1 MNALAGETSP
11 YLLQHADNPVDWY
24 PWGPEALEKAARE
37 NKPILLSIGYSA
49 CHWCHVMAHES
60 FADPA
65 TAAVMNDGFVNIKVD
80 REERPDIDKIYQ
92 TAQYLLTQNQ
102 GGWPLTM
109 FLTPDDRVP
118 FLGGTYFPPEP
129 RHGLPSFRD
138 LLQRVRTAYAE
149 READI
154 RAQNNEVLAALAEMQ
169 THDAASSG
177 QLSDAPLS
185 AAREQAARAFDH
197 RLGGF
202 GRAPKFP
209 HPTSLERLL
218 RDYARGEDADEHAL
232 HMAVFT
238 LQRMAD
244 GGLYDHL
251 GGGFY
256 RYSTDNQW
264 MIPHFEKMLYDNGPL
279 LGLYAHAWQISGNP
293 RFATVVD
300 ETIAWVEREMT
311 APGGGFYSSLDADS
325 EGEEG
330 RFYAWQADE
339 VENLVGPA
347 AYAPFARRFGLTRKP
362 NFDGRW
368 HLYVVAQYNEI
379 ANVLDSDAA
388 DLEALAESARR
399 RLFEARERRE
409 RPARD
414 DKILTSWNALMI
426 KGLAIAGEV
435 FDRTDA
441 IDAAHKAIDFI
452 REHLWRDG
460 RLLASYKD
468 GKAHL
473 GAYLDDYAFLLDAL
487 LQSLSARWRRADL
500 DFAIDI
506 ADCLLAQFEDP
517 QTGGFFFTAHDH
529 ETLIQR
535 PKPLADD
542 ALPAGNGVAATAL
555 ARLGHL
561 LGETRYTAAC
571 ERAVRASW
579 EAIAHAPGAHNAL
592 LVALEEQL
600 VPAEL
605 IVLRG
610 EASELRRWQQA
621 ATKTYRPTRAC
632 FAIPDDGRELP
643 GLLNERRAQGSTT
656 AYVCKGQH
664 CLAPITDFAAFINA
678 LA

>member
-1 MNALAGETSP
+1 MNALADETSP

-24 PWGPEALEKAARE
+24 PWGPEALAKAARE

-60 FADPA
+60 FEDPV
-65 TAAVMNDGFVNIKVD
+65 TAAAMNDGFVNIKVD

-109 FLTPDDRVP
+109 FLTPDDHIP

-138 LLQRVRTAYAE
+138 LLARVSAAYKE
-149 READI
+149 REEDI
-154 RAQNNEVLAALAEMQ
+154 RAQNAQVLAALAEMQ
-169 THDAASSG
+169 THDTAHTGHLNDS
-177 QLSDAPLS
+177 PL
-185 AAREQAARAFDH
+185 AGAREQAARAFDH

-218 RDYARGEDADEHAL
+218 RDYARGDHADERAL
-232 HMAVFT
+232 HMATFT

-279 LGLYAHAWQISGNP
+279 LGLYAHAWQVTGNP

-339 VENLVGPA
+339 IERIIGA
-347 AYAPFARRFGLTRKP
+347 QAYAPFARRFGLTRKP
-362 NFDGRW
+362 NFEGRW
-368 HLYVVAQYNEI
+368 HLHVVAQFHEI
-379 ANVLDSDAA
+379 ANVLGGDPA
-388 DLEALAESARR
+388 DLEARSELSRR
-399 RLFEARERRE
+399 QLFEARERRV

-426 KGLAIAGEV
+426 KGLAIAGAV
-435 FDRTDA
+435 FNRDDA
-441 IDAAHKAIDFI
+441 IIAAHNAIDFI
-452 REHLWRDG
+452 RTQLWLDG
-460 RLLASYKD
+460 RLLATCKD

-473 GAYLDDYAFLLDAL
+473 NAYLDDYAFLLDAL
-487 LQSLSARWRRADL
+487 MHALAARWRSEDL
-500 DFAIDI
+500 DFAIAI
-506 ADCLLAQFEDP
+506 AECLLTHFEDP
-517 QTGGFFFTAHDH
+517 ADGGFFFTAHDH

-535 PKPLADD
+535 SKPLADD
-542 ALPAGNGVAATAL
+542 ALPAGNGIAASAL

-561 LGETRYTAAC
+561 LGETRYLDACTRTLRAA
-571 ERAVRASW
+571 W
-579 EAIAHAPGAHNAL
+579 EPVAHAPGAHNAL
-592 LVALEEQL
+592 LDALEEYL
-600 VPAEL
+600 EPVEI

-610 EASELRRWQQA
+610 SSTEIIRWQQGA
-621 ATKTYRPTRAC
+621 NKAYRPTRMC
-632 FAIPDDGRELP
+632 FAIPDDIRTLP
-643 GLLNERRAQGSTT
+643 GVLNERLAHDTTT
-656 AYVCKGQH
+656 AYLCSGQQ
-664 CLAPITDFAAFINA
+664 CLAPITDYAAFMSA
-678 LA
+678 LG

>member
-24 PWGPEALEKAARE
+24 PWGAPALEKAARE

-60 FADPA
+60 FEDPD
-65 TAAVMNDGFVNIKVD
+65 TAAVMNEGFVNIKVD
-80 REERPDIDKIYQ
+80 REERPDLDKIYQ
-92 TAQYLLTQNQ
+92 TAQYILTQNQ

-109 FLTPDDRVP
+109 FLTPDDQVP

-138 LLQRVRTAYAE
+138 LLQRVRAAYAE

-154 RAQNNEVLAALAEMQ
+154 RAQNTEVLAALTQLQ
-169 THDAASSG
+169 THDAAQTG
-177 QLSDAPLS
+177 HLDDAPLA

-218 RDYARGEDADEHAL
+218 RDHARSDGADEHAL
-232 HMAVFT
+232 HMATFT

-279 LGLYAHAWQISGNP
+279 LELYAEAWQITGNP
-293 RFATVVD
+293 RFATVVE
-300 ETIAWVEREMT
+300 ETIGWVAREMT

-325 EGEEG
+325 EGVEG
-330 RFYAWQADE
+330 RFYVWQADE
-339 VENLVGPA
+339 IERIIGA
-347 AYAPFARRFGLTRKP
+347 EAYAPFARRFGLTRKA
-362 NFDGRW
+362 NFDGAY
-368 HLYVVAQYNEI
+368 HLHVVAQYHEI
-379 ANVLDSDAA
+379 ANVLGGDPAQH
-388 DLEALAESARR
+388 EALVETARR
-399 RLFEARERRE
+399 QLFAARSLRA
-409 RPARD
+409 RPALD

-426 KGLAIAGEV
+426 KGLAIAGNI
-435 FDRTDA
+435 FDRADA
-441 IDAAHKAIDFI
+441 IDAAHGAIDFI
-452 REHLWRDG
+452 REQLWHDG
-460 RLLASYKD
+460 RLLATCKD
-468 GKAHL
+468 GHAHL

-487 LQSLSARWRRADL
+487 LHTLAARWRQADL
-500 DFAIDI
+500 EFAI
-506 ADCLLAQFEDP
+506 ALAECLLAHFEDREA
-517 QTGGFFFTAHDH
+517 GGFFFTAHDH
-529 ETLIQR
+529 ESLILR
-535 PKPLADD
+535 AKPFADD
-542 ALPAGNGVAATAL
+542 ALPAGNGVAAAAL

-561 LGETRYTAAC
+561 LGEMRYLDASSRALRAA
-571 ERAVRASW
+571 W
-579 EAIAHAPGAHNAL
+579 GAISHAPGAHNAL
-592 LVALEEQL
+592 LHALEEHL
-600 VPAEL
+600 EPPTL

-610 EASELRRWQQA
+610 NDSELKEWKNAANADFAPRRLS
-621 ATKTYRPTRAC
+621 
-632 FAIPDDGRELP
+632 FAIPANALDLP
-643 GLLNERRAQGSTT
+643 GLLDAREPRGVVT
-656 AYVCKGQH
+656 AYVCKGSH
-664 CLAPITDFAAFINA
+664 CLAPITDFAEFQRAID
-678 LA
+678 

>member
-24 PWGPEALEKAARE
+24 PWGPEALAKAARE

-60 FADPA
+60 FEDPD
-65 TAAVMNDGFVNIKVD
+65 TAAVMNEGFVNIKVD
-80 REERPDIDKIYQ
+80 REERPDLDKIYQ

-109 FLTPDDRVP
+109 FLTPDDRIP

-149 READI
+149 REGDI
-154 RAQNNEVLAALAEMQ
+154 RAQNTEVIAALTQLQA
-169 THDAASSG
+169 HAAVPG
-177 QLSDAPLS
+177 DHLDDTPLA
-185 AAREQAARAFDH
+185 AAREQAARAFDN

-218 RDYARGEDADEHAL
+218 RDHARSDGTDEHAL
-232 HMAVFT
+232 HMATFT

-244 GGLYDHL
+244 GGLYDQL

-279 LGLYAHAWQISGNP
+279 LALYAEAWQITGNA

-300 ETIAWVEREMT
+300 ETIAWVTREMT
-311 APGGGFYSSLDADS
+311 APTGGFYSSLDADS
-325 EGEEG
+325 EGVEG
-330 RFYAWQADE
+330 RFYAWQSDE
-339 VENLVGPA
+339 IERIIGA
-347 AYAPFARRFGLTRKP
+347 EAYAPFARRFGLTREP
-362 NFDGRW
+362 NFDRNY
-368 HLYVVAQYNEI
+368 HLHVVAQYHEI
-379 ANVLDSDAA
+379 ANVLGGDP
-388 DLEALAESARR
+388 AEHETRVETARR
-399 RLFEARERRE
+399 QLFAARAQRV
-409 RPARD
+409 RPGLD

-426 KGLAIAGEV
+426 KGLAIAGEI
-435 FDRTDA
+435 FDRSDA
-441 IDAAHKAIDFI
+441 IDAAQRAIDFI
-452 REHLWRDG
+452 REQLWRDG
-460 RLLASYKD
+460 RLLATCKD
-468 GKAHL
+468 GHAHL

-487 LQSLSARWRRADL
+487 LHALAARWRNEDL
-500 DFAIDI
+500 EFAI
-506 ADCLLAQFEDP
+506 ALAECLLTHFEDHEA
-517 QTGGFFFTAHDH
+517 GGFFFTAHDH
-529 ETLIQR
+529 ETLILR
-535 PKPLADD
+535 TKPFADD

-561 LGETRYTAAC
+561 LGEMRYLDASART
-571 ERAVRASW
+571 VRAAW
-579 EAIAHAPGAHNAL
+579 EAISAAPGAHNAL
-592 LVALEEQL
+592 LQALEEYL
-600 VPAEL
+600 ATSEIVIIRGKPAD
-605 IVLRG
+605 I
-610 EASELRRWQQA
+610 RRWQRA
-621 ATKTYRPTRAC
+621 AHHSYRPGRLC
-632 FAIPDDGRELP
+632 FAIADDVSALP
-643 GLLNERRAQGSTT
+643 GLLRERRALGDTT
-656 AYVCKGQH
+656 AYVCQGQH
-664 CLAPITDFAAFINA
+664 CLAPVTDFDALQHA

>member
-24 PWGPEALEKAARE
+24 PWGPEALAKAARE

-60 FADPA
+60 FEDPA
-65 TAAVMNDGFVNIKVD
+65 TAAMMNDGFVNIKVD

-92 TAQYLLTQNQ
+92 AAQYLLTQNQ

-109 FLTPDDRVP
+109 FLTPDDQVP

-138 LLQRVRTAYAE
+138 LLQRVRAAYAE
-149 READI
+149 RETDI
-154 RAQNNEVLAALAEMQ
+154 RAQNTEVLSALAQLQ
-169 THDAASSG
+169 TYAMAQTG
-177 QLSDAPLS
+177 NLNDAPFTD
-185 AAREQAARAFDH
+185 AREQAARAFDH

-209 HPTSLERLL
+209 HPTGLERLM
-218 RDYARGEDADEHAL
+218 RDYARGNGTDEHAL

-238 LQRMAD
+238 LQRMAN

-279 LGLYAHAWQISGNP
+279 LGLYAHAWQITRNP
-293 RFATVVD
+293 RFAAVAD
-300 ETIAWVEREMT
+300 ETIAWVAREMT

-339 VENLVGPA
+339 IERIIGPE
-347 AYAPFARRFGLTRKP
+347 AYAPFARRFGLNRKA
-362 NFDGRW
+362 NFEGRW
-368 HLYVVAQYNEI
+368 HLYVVAQYHEI
-379 ANVLDSDAA
+379 ANVLGGDPGK
-388 DLEALAESARR
+388 LEALAETARQQ
-399 RLFEARERRE
+399 LFDAREQRV

-426 KGLAIAGEV
+426 KGLAIAGKV
-435 FDRTDA
+435 FIRDDA
-441 IDAAHKAIDFI
+441 IDAAHNAIDFV
-452 REHLWRDG
+452 REQLWRDG
-460 RLLASYKD
+460 RLLATCKD

-473 GAYLDDYAFLLDAL
+473 SAYLDDYAFLLDAL
-487 LQSLSARWRRADL
+487 LHALAARWRSKDL
-500 DFAIDI
+500 DFAIAI
-506 ADCLLAQFEDP
+506 AECLLTHFEDP
-517 QTGGFFFTAHDH
+517 EAGGFFFTAHDH

-535 PKPLADD
+535 SKPLADD

-561 LGETRYTAAC
+561 LGEARYTEAC
-571 ERAVRASW
+571 ERTLRASW
-579 EAIAHAPGAHNAL
+579 EALTHAPGAHNAL
-592 LVALEEQL
+592 LDALEEYL
-600 VPAEL
+600 EPPGL

-610 EASELRRWQQA
+610 DDSELTRWHDA
-621 ATKTYRPTRAC
+621 ANANYAPQRLC
-632 FAIPDDGRELP
+632 LSIPADAVDLP
-643 GLLNERRAQGSTT
+643 GLLGAREPRGVIT
-656 AYVCKGQH
+656 AYVCKGSQ
-664 CLAPITDFAAFINA
+664 CLAPIANFAEFERAIN
-678 LA
+678 